1 MNFKCPY
8 CRKECNFMEIKAD
21 ADLMAIIRL
30 QPVFGKH
37 SNLVWAYVELFGIS
51 PLKAKT
57 KKLLLLLEEMAR
69 LFQAE
74 GFNYKKKPYRIS
86 RAGIVEA
93 LNITVHRDFPDRLT
107 NHNYLKKIMISIA
120 EKEDH
125 AAGKQAEKD
134 LRESEIR
141 GERSGRNRKFSED
154 ERLANLSRLSDI
166 IKTL

>member
-8 CRKECNFMEIKAD
+8 CGKECNFMEVQAEG
-21 ADLMAIIRL
+21 DLYAIIKL
-30 QPVFGKH
+30 VPVFGKH

-74 GFNYKKKPYRIS
+74 GFSYRKKIYRIS
-86 RAGIVEA
+86 RAGIAEA

-134 LRESEIR
+134 LRKEEDKL
-141 GERSGRNRKFSED
+141 RSGGRISETQRRTNLRK
-154 ERLANLSRLSDI
+154 LGDI
-166 IKTL
+166 IKTIS